1 MKVKNLLLAG
11 LAVAAMT
18 ACSNDIEG
26 VDNSIQNDGTAFM
39 QLSFDFPKTRATVT
53 DENDSQGKLE
63 EYDVKTVDIRL
74 AYSDGQPPVTLTKT
88 IEDFNVQNEGQTLVL
103 KYVEK
108 VPAGTIS
115 EASAVLNKGNV
126 SLTGSWE
133 TTEVITDVT
142 GLSYLTNGIAA
153 DKNFLMSGK
162 NTAGATFTK
171 GQTTNITIPVSRVSA
186 KLDEVTAKTVFTI
199 EPDAD
204 KSAQINEKM
213 TITLANYSYG
223 NLTQK
228 TYLLADNSTSIL
240 DNQTYN
246 HPYKTDKKQYEYK
259 AMDTEDVVYCMENVA
274 TNGLTG
280 NSTYVLYKA
289 TVAFKDGVPTKP
301 FYVYNKTIYKTL
313 ADLKSANVAIDDTY
327 TDETSQDAY
336 LKMNVYK
343 YEDGECFY
351 MTEIDNATDDH
362 KVVRNTWYKLD
373 VQSIAKL
380 GYPTPDVPPTI
391 EEEAFMNLK
400 ITVTPWKVKFNK
412 IEF

>member
-53 DENDSQGKLE
+53 DENDNKGIE
-63 EYDVKTVDIRL
+63 DEYNVQTVDVKLTYTTGQTVNFSKLI
-74 AYSDGQPPVTLTKT
+74 K
-88 IEDFNVQNEGQTLVL
+88 DFNVQDDGQTLIL
-103 KYVEK
+103 KNVEE
-108 VPAGTIS
+108 VPAGTIT

-126 SLTGSWE
+126 NLSGDWT
-133 TTEVITDVT
+133 TTEITTAST
-142 GLSYLTNGIAA
+142 GLGYLADGIAKK
-153 DKNFLMSGK
+153 DNFLMSGK
-162 NTAGATFTK
+162 NTTSVTFKEGETS
-171 GQTTNITIPVSRVSA
+171 NVTIPVSRVSA
-186 KLDEVTAKTVFTI
+186 KLDEVSSTTEFTI
-199 EPDAD
+199 NSGADQDA
-204 KSAQINEKM
+204 KINEDM
-213 TITLANYSYG
+213 TITLSEYSYG

-240 DNQTYN
+240 GNQSYN
-246 HPYKTDKKQYEYK
+246 HPYGTAKTAYEYK
-259 AMDTEDVVYCMENVA
+259 AIDSKDVVYCMENA
-274 TNGLTG
+274 TTAGLTS

-289 TVAFKDGVPTKP
+289 TVEFGGVAPAAP
-301 FYVYNKTIYKTL
+301 FYVWNKTIYRTL
-313 ADLKSANVAIDDTY
+313 AELKAANIVIGDTY
-327 TDETSQDAY
+327 NDATSQAEY
-336 LKMNVYK
+336 LKVNVYK

-351 MTEIDNATDDH
+351 MTEIDNATDNH

-380 GYPTPDVPPTI
+380 GYPTPDVPPTF
-391 EEEAFMNLK
+391 EDKAFMNLK